1 MVRNLHDD
9 LDGDTPPGN
18 KQGEQQDSPP
28 PTITRDGGRAYVDIT
43 LDSPYVNRLKRFGAH
58 WDGGHWW
65 VGIVKADALEQ
76 LLKLPLGSV
85 VDEPEPESEQQTSA
99 ATRLVELA
107 QADYV
112 LGITDTDDAYG
123 VHPDRPHIALMLRGG
138 KSGLRATL
146 SRAYFTENR
155 SAVPQQALADACAT
169 LEGFAMEVEPAPVS
183 LRVAQGDD
191 DVVYVDTA
199 NNEGHVIEFSGGT
212 FKVRDDAPGVLFR
225 RTKLTAAMPTP
236 VAGDDDMPA
245 LWDFIGVSEADRPL
259 ILAWLVHALIQP
271 DVAHTI
277 LLLAAEH
284 GSAKSTITRHLV
296 SLIDPSPT
304 PLRKA
309 PRDAEAWV
317 TAASASWVVALENLS
332 GVIPLWLSDCLCR
345 ASTGDGDVRRQLY
358 SDSDVAIFS
367 FRRVVVINGIDVTV
381 TQGDLA
387 DRLLRVHLPRIEE
400 DDRKTDDEIAAAWS
414 SAQPAIFGA
423 LLTLAAQVHQR
434 IRAIDVPRLPRM
446 ADFAKVLACVDEVIG
461 TEGLAHYREQCKR
474 LAADTLEEPFIA
486 EIVSRRYAC
495 IDRTSAEILA
505 AIEDEIRDDDSD
517 WRAPK
522 GWPPGAREVT
532 NQLTRHAPAMRAQG
546 WTVEDDGGQNKRN
559 ALRWTFDPPAQPEM
573 GCNADSPGSPDSPNG
588 NNRRSARIDSG
599 ESAGESRTHPNSP
612 NSPNSPNGTALTSE
626 DESASQASQEY
637 SPSLVDGKSQ
647 SLTPPIGAGRCPD
660 CGWHPSSQ
668 GHARSCP
675 ANEWGDRYE

>member
-1 MVRNLHDD
+1 MVHNLNDD
-9 LDGDTPPGN
+9 DPTDDVPL
-18 KQGEQQDSPP
+18 EP
-28 PTITRDGGRAYVDIT
+28 PTITRDGGRAWVDT
-43 LDSPYVNRLKRFGAH
+43 PLDSPYANRLKRFAAH
-58 WDGGHWW
+58 WEGGRWW

-85 VDEPEPESEQQTSA
+85 VDEPEPEPEQQTSA

-146 SRAYFTENR
+146 SRAYFAENR

-169 LEGFAMEVEPAPVS
+169 LEGFAMEVEPRPVS

-199 NNEGHVIEFSGGT
+199 NNEGHVIEFSGGAY
-212 FKVRDDAPGVLFR
+212 KIRDDAPGVLFR
-225 RTKLTAAMPTP
+225 RTKLTAAMPVP
-236 VAGDDDMPA
+236 IPGDDGITA
-245 LWDFIGVSEADRPL
+245 LWNFIPISLADRPL

-277 LLLAAEH
+277 LLLHAEH
-284 GSAKSTITRHLV
+284 GSAKTTITRFLV
-296 SLIDPSPT
+296 NLIDPSPA
-304 PLRKA
+304 PVRKA
-309 PRDAEAWV
+309 PRDADAWV
-317 TAASASWVVALENLS
+317 VAASASWVVALENLS

-345 ASTGDGDVRRQLY
+345 ASTGDGDVRRELY
-358 SDSDVAIFS
+358 SNSDVAVFS

-387 DRLLRVHLPRIEE
+387 DRLVRVNLPRIKE

-423 LLTLAAQVHQR
+423 LLTLAAQVQQR

-446 ADFAKVLACVDEVIG
+446 ADFAKVLACVDEVLG
-461 TEGLAHYREQCKR
+461 TEGLAHYREQCRR
-474 LAADTLEEPFIA
+474 LAADTLDDPFIA
-486 EIVSRRYAC
+486 EIVRRRYAC
-495 IDRTSAEILA
+495 IDNTSAEILA
-505 AIEDEIRDDDSD
+505 AIEGAIRSDDDSD
-517 WRAPK
+517 YWRAPK
-522 GWPPGAREVT
+522 GWPTSAREVT
-532 NQLTRHAPAMRAQG
+532 NQLTRHAPAMRGQG
-546 WTVEDDGGQNKRN
+546 WTVEDDGGLNKRGI
-559 ALRWTFDPPAQPEM
+559 LRWSFDPPPQAEM
-573 GCNADSPGSPDSPNG
+573 GCIPDPPNPPDPPTTITAGQTLSAEAGQRRVRGGSG
-588 NNRRSARIDSG
+588 N
-599 ESAGESRTHPNSP
+599 HPNPP
-612 NSPNSPNGTALTSE
+612 NPPNPPNGTPLTSE
-626 DESASQASQEY
+626 GGEAGQAGQEY
-637 SPSLVDGKSQ
+637 TPSLVDGKGNC
-647 SLTPPIGAGRCPD
+647 LTPPIGAGRCPD

-675 ANEWGDRYE
+675 ANEWGDADE